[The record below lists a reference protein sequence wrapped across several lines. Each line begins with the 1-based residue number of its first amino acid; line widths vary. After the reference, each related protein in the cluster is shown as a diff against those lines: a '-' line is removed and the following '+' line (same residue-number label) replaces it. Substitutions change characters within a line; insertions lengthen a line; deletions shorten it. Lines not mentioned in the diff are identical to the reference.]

1 LIARALLGCLLL
13 APLAAAAQQNVYRCG
28 QTYQQS
34 PCERGG
40 QAVEVDDSRSDAE
53 RKAARSVASDEA
65 KLGNAL
71 QRERLAR
78 EKATRL
84 IAAVGIGAPHTSEAA
99 SAPAKSKKG
108 HKKKGAKAPNAGSA
122 DFTAIEPRARSD
134 KSPKR

>member
-13 APLAAAAQQNVYRCG
+13 VPIAAAAQPSVYRCG

-40 QAVEVDDSRSDAE
+40 KAVEVDDSRSDAE
-53 RKAARSVASDEA
+53 RKAARAVASDEG

-78 EKATRL
+78 EKATRPM
-84 IAAVGIGAPHTSEAA
+84 AAVGIGAPRTSEAA
-99 SAPAKSKKG
+99 SAPARSKKG
-108 HKKKGAKAPNAGSA
+108 HKKKSAREPNPGSA
-122 DFTAIEPRARSD
+122 DFVAIEPRARRD
-134 KSPKR
+134 KR